1 MALPVIKAKSY
12 NYGSYSNPK
21 QVRFRPG
28 IGNQIGQQFGAG
40 LALGMQQKR
49 AEKKEEEAK
58 TAKDRLAA
66 ENKFIEENAQNYY
79 EVYGKENV
87 YSFSDYVNDNII
99 YDDDT
104 VDMKFDK
111 KINQETLLTIG
122 TSINNLEN
130 DGIDYS
136 DPNILDGLSRE
147 DYQNA
152 ADKHK
157 IKNGALIVRP
167 DNSTNPPKAKFFLPD
182 YSKAFKIDETKQPGE
197 QFTGQPSEREIDIM
211 SVFNYKATPKYNSNI
226 LSDKKYGLTN
236 EDNLKKLP
244 LEYVRQEIKLSGDGV
259 NGRLYEVLDA
269 DRLFD
274 DPNINFAPGVNAV
287 VNDYG
292 KSIWVDKMGNS
303 TGSYTG
309 SEDQKKSIRE
319 VIEKDVKNKISN
331 FRLSSTKYTI
341 PKDERNDGAQLVNM
355 KDVDSFVN
363 TFTKGLTST
372 KEANDLFGSGQV
384 PHMNAVIIGAEIIK
398 KPKQLEPGQQVVS
411 APGQNFDNILAL
423 TLQQGDFQI
432 DKPVEYNL
440 NNPEQLKRLI
450 LNTNYL
456 GNPKP
461 FVGSASDEALSEAIL
476 RAIENK

>member
-28 IGNQIGQQFGAG
+28 VGEQIGQQFGAG
-40 LALGMQQKR
+40 LAQGMQERR
-49 AEKKEEEAK
+49 AEKKEQERLAALQQAQD
-58 TAKDRLAA
+58 AKDRLAA

-79 EVYGKENV
+79 EVYGKENS
-87 YSFSDYVNDNII
+87 YSFSEFMKDNIT
-99 YDDDT
+99 YPDDT
-104 VDMKFDK
+104 VDMKFNK
-111 KINQETLLTIG
+111 KINRENLLNVG
-122 TSINNLEN
+122 NAINTLEN
-130 DGIDYS
+130 DGIDYT
-136 DPNILDGLSRE
+136 DPNILDALSKE

-157 IKNGALIVRP
+157 IKNGALIVRL
-167 DNSTNPPKAKFFLPD
+167 DKSTNPPKAKFFLPD

-244 LEYVRQEIKLSGDGV
+244 LEYVKQEIKLSGDGV

-303 TGSYTG
+303 IGSYTG
-309 SEDQKKSIRE
+309 SEEQKKLIRE
-319 VIEKDVKNKISN
+319 VVEKDVKNKISN
-331 FRLSSTKYTI
+331 FRLSSTKYTV
-341 PKDERNDGAQLVNM
+341 PKDETTGKITSEEVN
-355 KDVDSFVN
+355 KIYELLRTKSGTNTLLKDLTYGPAGNKKAILDVD
-363 TFTKGLTST
+363 
-372 KEANDLFGSGQV
+372 V
-384 PHMNAVIIGAEIIK
+384 PLRGRASDIGILKDFDVI
-398 KPKQLEPGQQVVS
+398 
-411 APGQNFDNILAL
+411 
-423 TLQQGDFQI
+423 
-432 DKPVEYNL
+432 NL
-440 NNPEQLKRLI
+440 NLYQGRQADQVFEKSTPINLKDKDQFKKLLELTDAFGRGKENI
-450 LNTNYL
+450 DAIMAQYDNYI
-456 GNPKP
+456 K
-461 FVGSASDEALSEAIL
+461 
-476 RAIENK
+476 

>member
-28 IGNQIGQQFGAG
+28 IGEQIGQQFGAG
-40 LALGMQQKR
+40 LSQGMQQRR
-49 AEKKEEEAK
+49 AEKKEQERLASLQEMQD
-58 TAKDRLAA
+58 AKDRLAA

-79 EVYGKENV
+79 EVYGKENS
-87 YSFSDYVNDNII
+87 YSFNEFMKDNIT
-99 YDDDT
+99 YPDDS
-104 VDMKFDK
+104 VDMKFNK
-111 KINQETLLTIG
+111 KINRENLLNVG
-122 TSINNLEN
+122 NAINTLEN

-136 DPNILDGLSRE
+136 DLNTLDGLSRE

-157 IKNGALIVRP
+157 IKNGALIVRL

-244 LEYVRQEIKLSGDGV
+244 LEYVKQEIKLSGDGV

-303 TGSYTG
+303 IGSYTG
-309 SEDQKKSIRE
+309 SEKQKKLIRE
-319 VIEKDVKNKISN
+319 VVEKDVKNKISN
-331 FRLSSTKYTI
+331 FRLSSTKYTV
-341 PKDERNDGAQLVNM
+341 PKDETTGKITSVEVDKIYELLKTKSGTNTLLKDLTYGPAGNKKAIL
-355 KDVDSFVN
+355 DVDVQDL
-363 TFTKGLTST
+363 TKGGIF
-372 KEANDLFGSGQV
+372 DQFD
-384 PHMNAVIIGAEIIK
+384 IIK
-398 KPKQLEPGQQVVS
+398 LNLYQGR
-411 APGQNFDNILAL
+411 
-423 TLQQGDFQI
+423 QGDEVFEKSTSINLKNKDQFKKLLELTDAFGRGKENI
-432 DKPVEYNL
+432 DAIMAEYD
-440 NNPEQLKRLI
+440 
-450 LNTNYL
+450 NYI
-456 GNPKP
+456 K
-461 FVGSASDEALSEAIL
+461 
-476 RAIENK
+476 

>member
-28 IGNQIGQQFGAG
+28 VGEQIGQQFGAG
-40 LALGMQQKR
+40 LAQGMQQRR
-49 AEKKEEEAK
+49 AEKKEQERLAALQQAQD
-58 TAKDRLAA
+58 AKDRLAA

-79 EVYGKENV
+79 EVYGKENS
-87 YSFSDYVNDNII
+87 YSFSEFMKDNIT
-99 YDDDT
+99 YPDDT
-104 VDMKFDK
+104 VDMKFNK
-111 KINQETLLTIG
+111 KINRENLLNVG
-122 TSINNLEN
+122 NAINTLEN
-130 DGIDYS
+130 DGIDYT
-136 DPNILDGLSRE
+136 DPNILDALSKE

-157 IKNGALIVRP
+157 IKNGALIVRL
-167 DNSTNPPKAKFFLPD
+167 DKSTNPPKAKFFLPD

-244 LEYVRQEIKLSGDGV
+244 LEYVKQEIKLSGDGV

-303 TGSYTG
+303 IGSYTG
-309 SEDQKKSIRE
+309 SEEQKKLIRE
-319 VIEKDVKNKISN
+319 VVEKDVKNKISN
-331 FRLSSTKYTI
+331 FRLSSTKYTV
-341 PKDERNDGAQLVNM
+341 PKDETTGKITSEEVN
-355 KDVDSFVN
+355 KIYELLRTKSGTNTLLKDLTYGPAGNKKAILDVD
-363 TFTKGLTST
+363 
-372 KEANDLFGSGQV
+372 V
-384 PHMNAVIIGAEIIK
+384 PLRGRASDIGILKDFDVI
-398 KPKQLEPGQQVVS
+398 
-411 APGQNFDNILAL
+411 
-423 TLQQGDFQI
+423 
-432 DKPVEYNL
+432 NL
-440 NNPEQLKRLI
+440 NLYQGRQADQVFEKSTPINLKDKDQFKKLLELTDAFGRGKENI
-450 LNTNYL
+450 DAIMAQYDNYI
-456 GNPKP
+456 K
-461 FVGSASDEALSEAIL
+461 
-476 RAIENK
+476 

>member
-28 IGNQIGQQFGAG
+28 IGEQIGQQFGAG
-40 LALGMQQKR
+40 LSQGMQQRR
-49 AEKKEEEAK
+49 AEKKEQERLASLQEMQD
-58 TAKDRLAA
+58 AKDRLAA

-79 EVYGKENV
+79 EVYGKENS
-87 YSFSDYVNDNII
+87 YSFNEFMKDNIT
-99 YDDDT
+99 YPDDS
-104 VDMKFDK
+104 VDMKFNK
-111 KINQETLLTIG
+111 KINRENLLNVG
-122 TSINNLEN
+122 NAINTLEN

-136 DPNILDGLSRE
+136 DLNTLDGLSRE

-157 IKNGALIVRP
+157 IKNGALIVRL

-244 LEYVRQEIKLSGDGV
+244 LEYVKQEIKLSGDGV

-303 TGSYTG
+303 IGSYTG
-309 SEDQKKSIRE
+309 SEKQKKLIRE
-319 VIEKDVKNKISN
+319 VVEKDVKNKISN
-331 FRLSSTKYTI
+331 FRLSSTKYTV
-341 PKDERNDGAQLVNM
+341 PKDETTGKITSVEVDKIYELLKTKSGTNTLLKDLTYGPAGNKKAIL
-355 KDVDSFVN
+355 DVDVQDL
-363 TFTKGLTST
+363 TKGGIF
-372 KEANDLFGSGQV
+372 DQFD
-384 PHMNAVIIGAEIIK
+384 IIK
-398 KPKQLEPGQQVVS
+398 LNLYQGR
-411 APGQNFDNILAL
+411 
-423 TLQQGDFQI
+423 QGDEVFEKSTSINLKNKDQFKKLLELTDAFGRGKENI
-432 DKPVEYNL
+432 DAIMAQYD
-440 NNPEQLKRLI
+440 
-450 LNTNYL
+450 NYI
-456 GNPKP
+456 K
-461 FVGSASDEALSEAIL
+461 
-476 RAIENK
+476 

>member
-28 IGNQIGQQFGAG
+28 VGEQIGQQFGAG
-40 LALGMQQKR
+40 LAQGMQERR
-49 AEKKEEEAK
+49 AEKKEQERLAALQQAQD
-58 TAKDRLAA
+58 AKDRLAA

-79 EVYGKENV
+79 EVYGKENS
-87 YSFSDYVNDNII
+87 YSFSEFMKDNIT
-99 YDDDT
+99 YPDDT
-104 VDMKFDK
+104 VDMKFNK
-111 KINQETLLTIG
+111 KINRENLLNVG
-122 TSINNLEN
+122 NAINTLEN
-130 DGIDYS
+130 DGIDYT
-136 DPNILDGLSRE
+136 DPNILDALSKE

-157 IKNGALIVRP
+157 IKNGALIVRL
-167 DNSTNPPKAKFFLPD
+167 DKSTNPPKAKFFLPD

-244 LEYVRQEIKLSGDGV
+244 LEYVKQEIKLSGDGV

-303 TGSYTG
+303 IGSYTG
-309 SEDQKKSIRE
+309 SEEQKKLIRE
-319 VIEKDVKNKISN
+319 VVEKDVKNKISN
-331 FRLSSTKYTI
+331 FRLSSTKYTV
-341 PKDERNDGAQLVNM
+341 PKDETTGKITSEEVN
-355 KDVDSFVN
+355 KIYELLRTKSGTNTLLKDLTYGPAGNKKAILDVD
-363 TFTKGLTST
+363 
-372 KEANDLFGSGQV
+372 V
-384 PHMNAVIIGAEIIK
+384 PLRGRASDIGILKDFDVI
-398 KPKQLEPGQQVVS
+398 
-411 APGQNFDNILAL
+411 
-423 TLQQGDFQI
+423 
-432 DKPVEYNL
+432 NL
-440 NNPEQLKRLI
+440 NLYQGRQADQVFEKSTPINLKNKDQFKKLLELTDAFGRGKENI
-450 LNTNYL
+450 DAIMAQYDNYI
-456 GNPKP
+456 K
-461 FVGSASDEALSEAIL
+461 
-476 RAIENK
+476 

>member
-28 IGNQIGQQFGAG
+28 IGEQIGQQFGAG
-40 LALGMQQKR
+40 LAQGMQQRR
-49 AEKKEEEAK
+49 AEKKEQERLASLQEMQD
-58 TAKDRLAA
+58 AKDRLAA

-79 EVYGKENV
+79 EVYGKENS
-87 YSFSDYVNDNII
+87 YSFNEFMKDNIT
-99 YDDDT
+99 YPDDS
-104 VDMKFDK
+104 VDMKFNK
-111 KINQETLLTIG
+111 KINRENLLNVG
-122 TSINNLEN
+122 NAINTLEN

-136 DPNILDGLSRE
+136 DLNTLDGLSRE

-157 IKNGALIVRP
+157 IKNGALIVRL

-244 LEYVRQEIKLSGDGV
+244 LEYVKQEIKLSGDGV

-303 TGSYTG
+303 IGSYTG
-309 SEDQKKSIRE
+309 SEKQKKLIRE
-319 VIEKDVKNKISN
+319 VVEKDVKNKISN
-331 FRLSSTKYTI
+331 FRLSSTKYTV
-341 PKDERNDGAQLVNM
+341 PKDETTGKITSVEVDKIYELLKTKSGTNTLLKDLTYGPAGNKKAIL
-355 KDVDSFVN
+355 DVDVQDL
-363 TFTKGLTST
+363 TKGGIF
-372 KEANDLFGSGQV
+372 DQFD
-384 PHMNAVIIGAEIIK
+384 IIK
-398 KPKQLEPGQQVVS
+398 LNLYQGR
-411 APGQNFDNILAL
+411 
-423 TLQQGDFQI
+423 QGDEVFEKSTSINLKNKDQFKKLLELTDAFGRGKENI
-432 DKPVEYNL
+432 DAIMAEYD
-440 NNPEQLKRLI
+440 
-450 LNTNYL
+450 NYI
-456 GNPKP
+456 K
-461 FVGSASDEALSEAIL
+461 
-476 RAIENK
+476 

>member
-28 IGNQIGQQFGAG
+28 IGEQIGQQFGAG
-40 LALGMQQKR
+40 LAQGMQQRR
-49 AEKKEEEAK
+49 AEKKEQERLDELKEAEK
-58 TAKDRLAA
+58 AKDRLAA
-66 ENKFIEENAQNYY
+66 ENKFIEENAQSYY
-79 EVYGKENV
+79 EVYGRENA

-111 KINQETLLTIG
+111 KINQESLLTIG
-122 TSINNLEN
+122 TSINSLEN

-136 DPNILDGLSRE
+136 NPNTLDGLSKE
-147 DYQNA
+147 DYQNV

-157 IKNGALIVRP
+157 IKHGALIVRP

-182 YSKAFKIDETKQPGE
+182 YSKAFKIDETKQPGQ
-197 QFTGQPSEREIDIM
+197 QFIGQPSEREIDIM
-211 SVFNYKATPKYNSNI
+211 SVFNHKATPKYNSNI

-244 LEYVRQEIKLSGDGV
+244 LEYVKLEKKLMSDGV

-292 KSIWVDKMGNS
+292 KSIWVDRLNNPI
-303 TGSYTG
+303 GSYTG
-309 SEDQKKSIRE
+309 SEEQKKSIRE
-319 VIEKDVKNKISN
+319 VVEKDVKNKISN
-331 FRLSSTKYTI
+331 FRLSSTKYTV
-341 PKDERNDGAQLVNM
+341 PKDETTGKITSEEVDNIYELLKTKSGTNTLLKDLTYGPAGNKKAIL
-355 KDVDSFVN
+355 DVD
-363 TFTKGLTST
+363 
-372 KEANDLFGSGQV
+372 V
-384 PHMNAVIIGAEIIK
+384 PLRGRASDIGILKDFDVI
-398 KPKQLEPGQQVVS
+398 
-411 APGQNFDNILAL
+411 
-423 TLQQGDFQI
+423 
-432 DKPVEYNL
+432 NL
-440 NNPEQLKRLI
+440 NLYQGRQADQIFEKSTPINLKNKDQFKKLLELTDAFGRGKENI
-450 LNTNYL
+450 DAIMAQYDNYI
-456 GNPKP
+456 K
-461 FVGSASDEALSEAIL
+461 
-476 RAIENK
+476 